1 MKQGELSD
9 SRSKVMLVSLVVL
22 FFINKILANPL
33 EILKFP
39 ENSITMS
46 IINSLSVKN
55 CIFICSDFK
64 KKEVKI
70 IKMYSKKDI
79 VTTIMTYEEIIE
91 NFKSNTS
98 LNVKTMIVTNE
109 TNSHQ
114 LIETF
119 ETLEKVS
126 EDSEIDLQ

>member
-1 MKQGELSD
+1 MKQREFID
-9 SRSKVMLVSLVVL
+9 SRPKIMFSGLIIL
-22 FFINKILANPL
+22 FFINEILANPL
-33 EILKFP
+33 EILNQP
-39 ENSITMS
+39 ENSIAMS